1 MMMLILMQ
9 MLMIVGLDTLCDNL
23 GRQNCMFLLDV
34 IKFQTKEWTILLFFY
49 LHEVLEKLKFNI

>member
-23 GRQNCMFLLDV
+23 GRQNYIFSLDV
-34 IKFQTKEWTILLFFY
+34 IKFQTKEWTILLIFY
-49 LHEVLEKLKFNI
+49 FHEALEKLKLNM